1 MLKQDQTHKAPS
13 FTKHLPAQSIF
24 LEPELLPLFCIS
36 EKTYGKPIGSLV
48 PEEDISVL
56 LIHPN
61 KAFAVLCVCWK
72 EEEEQVAGGKLIASD
87 IQAPAC

>member
-1 MLKQDQTHKAPS
+1 M
-13 FTKHLPAQSIF
+13 
-24 LEPELLPLFCIS
+24 
-36 EKTYGKPIGSLV
+36 